1 MDCHSG
7 CFNLIS
13 FILAHIKGKEES
25 PVDMDT
31 ITLDPEEEV
40 SLSFEELAFHL

>member
-1 MDCHSG
+1 MIFALC
-7 CFNLIS
+7 LI
-13 FILAHIKGKEES
+13 LVKEES

-40 SLSFEELAFHL
+40 SLML

>member
-1 MDCHSG
+1 MIRFH
-7 CFNLIS
+7 
-13 FILAHIKGKEES
+13 LAVFKGKEES

-40 SLSFEELAFHL
+40 RWSNNIVDVKFLA

>member
-1 MDCHSG
+1 MAILVY
-7 CFNLIS
+7 LIYT
-13 FILAHIKGKEES
+13 FTLALIKVKEES

-40 SLSFEELAFHL
+40 RR